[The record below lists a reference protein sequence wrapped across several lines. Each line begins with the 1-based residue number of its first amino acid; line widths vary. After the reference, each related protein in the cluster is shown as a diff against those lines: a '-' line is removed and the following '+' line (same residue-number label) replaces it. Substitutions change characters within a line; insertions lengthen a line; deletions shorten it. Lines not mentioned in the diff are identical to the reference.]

1 MVTNH
6 LIKYGE
12 SASLHKDASR
22 NELIREVGESIL
34 ITGRLTVPPSVSN
47 KWTKKK
53 STSLSSSLL
62 LSLFG
67 ALWQLYRDTQWFC
80 CVSVVSCGHSHFLR
94 RFRLYGKLFETD
106 YFLKPT
112 IFEIVSVWMWPKRDC
127 HHHHHF
133 WLLFR

>member
-12 SASLHKDASR
+12 SASLQKDASR

-53 STSLSSSLL
+53 KHIALFFSLSLVLCGSFTEPLTGL
-62 LSLFG
+62 AYIL
-67 ALWQLYRDTQWFC
+67 QWFC

-106 YFLKPT
+106 SVIFLKSSPSGCGLSYSSST
-112 IFEIVSVWMWPKRDC
+112 F
-127 HHHHHF
+127 
-133 WLLFR
+133 